1 MIQFLLGKLS
11 KFLTSQYGLKV
22 TWLTESSVARLNLIQ
37 TEAEHLLSLWVLI
50 QCPPQSSHIQT
61 SIINLNQHGEPKM
74 TEEQIVQHVQD
85 NARYYAQLD
94 QPYSV
99 GWGGKSLFAN
109 SPRDLV
115 NQILKIEKQ

>member
-1 MIQFLLGKLS
+1 MRKT
-11 KFLTSQYGLKV
+11 TSDKQIDKQLKV
-22 TWLTESSVARLNLIQ
+22 YQ
-37 TEAEHLLSLWVLI
+37 TQVV
-50 QCPPQSSHIQT
+50 
-61 SIINLNQHGEPKM
+61 
-74 TEEQIVQHVQD
+74 VQHVQD

>member
-1 MIQFLLGKLS
+1 MRKT
-11 KFLTSQYGLKV
+11 TSDNFATPMK
-22 TWLTESSVARLNLIQ
+22 
-37 TEAEHLLSLWVLI
+37 
-50 QCPPQSSHIQT
+50 
-61 SIINLNQHGEPKM
+61 INVWGTEPKM